1 MKGLQLIARRA
12 ILATLKSSP
21 LTALVKPAQIHGQT
35 PLVTVEW
42 PFTKL
47 GRPQTLPI
55 KATCLDGGDV
65 TFPLSG
71 FAGPRWRDAVKKTGL
86 LETAENHASR
96 LGAAI
101 ETALDDR
108 GADLT
113 VNGKPVRIT
122 FRILDMSLQ
131 QDGAEADA
139 YQYSC
144 NVRCRI
150 IAE

>member
-12 ILATLKSSP
+12 ILAALKASS

-35 PLVTVEW
+35 PLVTLEW

-71 FAGPRWRDAVKKTGL
+71 FATPKKQGGVVVQS
-86 LETAENHASR
+86 AEDFASEI
-96 LGAAI
+96 GAAI

-108 GADLT
+108 GFDLT
-113 VNGKPVRIT
+113 VDGKPVRIT